1 LDPLLVRLF
10 RKVFLVITCVSICSH
25 WFATVTFFNLVRISV
40 IILKPSRVLNVFL
53 MNLSQI
59 WSLSERKMCQL
70 AGRRLHLQMWRRI
83 CCNTCW
89 NRFELKVNNKI
100 ISQIKKSPKNVKIIP
115 VKILILSMKTII
127 QSFDWIV
134 SQYHWIIMHGT
145 FSKQIN
151 IISYSAI
158 FYNLT
163 NRYK

>member
-70 AGRRLHLQMWRRI
+70 AGRRLHLQMWRRL

-89 NRFELKVNNKI
+89 NRFELKVNNKNI
-100 ISQIKKSPKNVKIIP
+100 FPIFRKKLINLSRKYLSKYKFHQWKWYCKVYYNCGTISLNNARHIFKANHCNFK
-115 VKILILSMKTII
+115 
-127 QSFDWIV
+127 
-134 SQYHWIIMHGT
+134 
-145 FSKQIN
+145 FSN
-151 IISYSAI
+151 FFESY
-158 FYNLT
+158 
-163 NRYK
+163 K